1 VSRLLTV
8 TGLAL
13 RELWIS
19 FRLLIAV
26 GAIIVAALPLAL
38 LPHAPVSLAG
48 QPWTPLELFAV
59 GLAAAL
65 SLVAGIAAAALAGER
80 RRGTV
85 GWLVTRSVP
94 RPLVVLG
101 WFCAF
106 AVVLLLGIVPAGIL
120 AWLTLEEAAGPV
132 GGPAAMAVPLLAAWA
147 AGAAG
152 VALGLLLG
160 AWLPAPAATVAATLV
175 VALVLVPGATGVVP
189 DLSASPAPAAGLALI
204 GDLLQ
209 ASRPIGDS
217 ARSAGLSLAAAAG
230 VLVLGAAALGRA
242 DL

>member
-1 VSRLLTV
+1 MSRLLTV

-26 GAIIVAALPLAL
+26 GGIVLAALPMAL
-38 LPHAPVSLAG
+38 LPGTALELAG
-48 QPWTPLELFAV
+48 QFWTAPQLFAIAL
-59 GLAAAL
+59 GAAL
-65 SLVAGIAAAALAGER
+65 ALVAGVAAGALAGER

-94 RPLVVLG
+94 RSIVVLG

-106 AVVLLLGIVPAGIL
+106 GAVMLLGLAPAGVL
-120 AWLTLEEAAGPV
+120 AWLALGDTAASL
-132 GGPAAMAVPLLAAWA
+132 GGPAAFAVPLLAAWA

-152 VALGLLLG
+152 VALGLLFGSLLPS
-160 AWLPAPAATVAATLV
+160 LPATLLTALLV
-175 VALVLVPGATGVVP
+175 GVALVSGATGLLP
-189 DLSASPAPAAGLALI
+189 DLSAAPSPAAGLAIL
-204 GDLLQ
+204 GDLMG
-209 ASRPIGDS
+209 AARPIADS
-217 ARSAGLSLAAAAG
+217 LRSAGLSLLAAAAG
-230 VLVLGAAALGRA
+230 LVLAAAMLGRA